1 MKYVYLLYSNDL
13 LIGCYKNHDDA
24 IDDAITYANRDCN
37 NAFLRIWPNIEVEVF
52 GDRVLLV
59 AYASSRSIN
68 GDIIG
73 EYEIRKHKINK
84 RRKEIES

>member
-13 LIGCYKNHDDA
+13 VIGCYKNHDDA
-24 IDDAITYANRDCN
+24 VDDAIVYANRDRN
-37 NAFLRIWPNIEVEVF
+37 NEIWRDWPNMEVEVF

-59 AYASSRSIN
+59 AGSSRSIN
-68 GDIIG
+68 YDIIG
-73 EYEIRKHKINK
+73 KYEIRKHKINK